1 MEYSTII
8 ISVVLVFFAI
18 LFILLIVYVV
28 QVNKAK
34 TMVKGGSVKMPPL
47 DYMRNVGSRCP
58 DYWVDMGEDPTRK
71 GYHLCYNQ
79 LNIPINNPN
88 NNVCYSDKD
97 KRTKSF
103 KDVYI
108 TEAGTMI
115 DKDGGSEGEKER
127 CRFVAQ
133 CGPSN
138 NMTASWLGI
147 SADQMSPGYSNCGS
161 VGSG

>member
-8 ISVVLVFFAI
+8 LAVVLGFFGI

-34 TMVKGGSVKMPPL
+34 GVVKGASTKMPPR
-47 DYMRNVGSRCP
+47 DYMINVGSKCP
-58 DYWVDMGEDPTRK
+58 DYWVDMGADPTRR

-79 LNIPINNPN
+79 LNIPIGNPN
-88 NNVCYSDKD
+88 NNVCYSDKA
-97 KRTKSF
+97 KRIKSF
-103 KDVYI
+103 KDVMI
-108 TEAGTMI
+108 TEKDEI
-115 DKDGGSEGEKER
+115 VDWDGGKEGETEM
-127 CRFVAQ
+127 CRFVSQ

-147 SADQMSPGYSNCGS
+147 SSEQMSPGYSSCGS
-161 VGSG
+161 IAAK